1 MGCSKIIVLT
11 LLSLAHLATLS
22 QSETGFNLLPTVMIV
37 MPVRNKAHVLP
48 HTLAL
53 LEQVDYPKNR
63 ISILI
68 RSDHNEDTSERILN
82 IWAKKWQNLIAKS
95 HGSEDVY
102 HRLDIQIDG
111 KAGIRHPGQDK
122 SPVQWT
128 QKRFEHIMK
137 LREQGLAEARKAWA
151 DWVSI
156 FCNAETIRFQGCDSP
171 SSTISVFS
179 SLLL

>member
-1 MGCSKIIVLT
+1 
-11 LLSLAHLATLS
+11 
-22 QSETGFNLLPTVMIV
+22 

-48 HTLAL
+48 YTLAL

-63 ISILI
+63 MSILI
-68 RSDHNEDTSERILN
+68 RSDHNEDTTERILN
-82 IWAKKWQNLIAKS
+82 IWSKKWQNLIAKS

-102 HRLDIQIDG
+102 HHLDIQIDG

-156 FCNAETIRFQGCDSP
+156 FCNTFDFRAEIHQALLSQF
-171 SSTISVFS
+171 
-179 SLLL
+179 SLLFCFELTVTQDVRH